1 MSNRKNLLKNELKKF
16 LSAKKNT
23 DSSSKPEILRT
34 ISQVDHP
41 GGTYEVIEYGPPSEV
56 EMPL

>member
-1 MSNRKNLLKNELKKF
+1 MNKRKNLLKNELKKF
-16 LSAKKNT
+16 LSTKKNS
-23 DSSSKPEILRT
+23 DNSSKPEIIRT

-41 GGTYEVIEYGPPSEV
+41 GGTYEVIEYEPRSEV